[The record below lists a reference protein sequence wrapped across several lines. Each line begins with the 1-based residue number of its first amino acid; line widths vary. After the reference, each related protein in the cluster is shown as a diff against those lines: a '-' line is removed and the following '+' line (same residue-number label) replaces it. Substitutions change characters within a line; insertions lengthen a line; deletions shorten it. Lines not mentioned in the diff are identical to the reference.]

1 MRSVF
6 LGVLA
11 VVISALVLGYFIK
24 NQSHGAATA
33 QSGESGHSAQS
44 GELSLVSLQEEGS
57 SDRQETETD
66 PFQPVDNMHH
76 FMEYISEPAYKGL
89 RESLKDEPANRR
101 AWKPIKNH
109 ALVLAETAGVLA
121 KRYPEDADEE
131 QIKEWHQLS
140 VEVYEK
146 AKALYGSTGNYE
158 KAVENFGAMI
168 DSCNQCHTSFA
179 DGKYQLEK

>member
-1 MRSVF
+1 MKSVF

-24 NQSHGAATA
+24 NQGHGATT
-33 QSGESGHSAQS
+33 AQS

-121 KRYPEDADEE
+121 KRFPDDADEE